1 MQGYLR
7 QKGIGVFWLQ
17 EGRGCLSTYRRG
29 SREFF
34 GCRQDKGV
42 SLPTAAEGWSF
53 LVAGGAKVSFY
64 LPPKEQGVF
73 WLRVGQRCL
82 STYHRG
88 GWSFLVARG
97 ARVSSF
103 LPPRGRSRKTP
114 TPQAGWAVVGYC
126 GRIIGVQRILY
137 ARIWMVRQI
146 ALTLSRIIRHIR
158 IIRLAILVSVESA
171 L

>member
-7 QKGIGVFWLQ
+7 QKGIGVFGLQ
-17 EGRGCLSTYRRG
+17 AGQRCPSTYRRR

-34 GCRQDKGV
+34 GCAWGKGV
-42 SLPTAAEGWSF
+42 SLPTTEGD
-53 LVAGGAKVSFY
+53 
-64 LPPKEQGVF
+64 GVF
-73 WLRVGQRCL
+73 WLRVGRGCPP
-82 STYHRG
+82 SYRRG
-88 GWSFLVARG
+88 GMEFFGCRQSEG
-97 ARVSSF
+97 VS
-103 LPPRGRSRKTP
+103 LPTTEGQEQKNAH
-114 TPQAGWAVVGYC
+114 PQAGWAVVGYC

-158 IIRLAILVSVESA
+158 IIRLAILVSAESA